1 VSKNIVT
8 PRSAGVEEHTR
19 VDDLRPRRA

>member
-8 PRSAGVEEHTR
+8 PRSSCRKHTR